1 MITFTAITRLDNLK
15 MESDVCVGEGAWVSV
30 AYILLA
36 VNMRWY
42 GYWKK
47 FVPHNLNTELSCD
60 PLDWYSKGLK
70 TETQFCMPMSSETL
84 VTISKIWEHWVCLL
98 M

>member
-42 GYWKK
+42 GY
-47 FVPHNLNTELSCD
+47 
-60 PLDWYSKGLK
+60 
-70 TETQFCMPMSSETL
+70 
-84 VTISKIWEHWVCLL
+84 
-98 M
+98 